1 MTITLN
7 PKAKEKKGGKLLDER
22 LCLEQSSHG
31 ILLEWFF
38 PFASLHHQPEDK
50 HKQIIIS
57 PHLTSLNLYVEND
70 FISSS
75 SR

>member
-1 MTITLN
+1 M
-7 PKAKEKKGGKLLDER
+7 LDER

-50 HKQIIIS
+50 HKQIIS
-57 PHLTSLNLYVEND
+57 PHLTSLNLYAE
-70 FISSS
+70 
-75 SR
+75 